1 MSKYLFVREQV
12 SEDQRGTRLSILN
25 VHSLEKKGQRISR
38 GQREKQRDKGQR
50 KGRKPRADSLEK
62 TLMLGKIEGERRR
75 GRHRM
80 RWLDGIT
87 DSMDL
92 SLRKIR
98 ELVMDREAWHAA
110 VHGVAKSQTRLSD
123 WTSPKRQRWGRK
135 RCPNSSPDT
144 LGETS
149 ADLAKAVMLKTTVSG
164 GYSSPRDQG
173 SCAWSSQR
181 CLGPLSKG
189 EAKDPHRHPAWGTIK
204 PDSALGSIY
213 SPGVLTV
220 RLACHAR
227 HQWEP
232 VGTIT
237 SSLLSP
243 EVGGW
248 VASLTSVRL
257 ASDGCLVQ
265 GACLGPAFAP
275 GT

>member
-1 MSKYLFVREQV
+1 MSTLWKRKDRELA
-12 SEDQRGTRLSILN
+12 EGKER
-25 VHSLEKKGQRISR
+25 SR
-38 GQREKQRDKGQR
+38 ETKDKGKGESQELTHWKRPWCWERLRERGGGDDTGWDGWMASPTPWTWVWGRSGSWWWTGKPGMLRSMGSQR
-50 KGRKPRADSLEK
+50 VRHDWATEHPLKDKG
-62 TLMLGKIEGERRR
+62 
-75 GRHRM
+75 
-80 RWLDGIT
+80 
-87 DSMDL
+87 
-92 SLRKIR
+92 
-98 ELVMDREAWHAA
+98 
-110 VHGVAKSQTRLSD
+110 
-123 WTSPKRQRWGRK
+123 WGRK

-149 ADLAKAVMLKTTVSG
+149 ADLAKAVMLKTRVSG